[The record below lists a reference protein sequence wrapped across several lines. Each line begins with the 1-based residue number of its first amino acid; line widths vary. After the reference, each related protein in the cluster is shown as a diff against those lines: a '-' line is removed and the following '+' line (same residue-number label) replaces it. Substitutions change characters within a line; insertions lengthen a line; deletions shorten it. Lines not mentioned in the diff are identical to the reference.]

1 MKKALLMV
9 SLLVVL
15 FSAGCL
21 GNVIDEATTVKNIY
35 FFKSLMGIEVLVLE
49 VDRGSL
55 VVWAPNEKLKKFIAD
70 IKPGDRIFLKAEEE
84 GAGPAKA
91 GAWIKE
97 IIKLSDGSR
106 YKRGA

>member
-35 FFKSLMGIEVLVLE
+35 FFKSLMEIE
-49 VDRGSL
+49 
-55 VVWAPNEKLKKFIAD
+55 F
-70 IKPGDRIFLKAEEE
+70 F
-84 GAGPAKA
+84 
-91 GAWIKE
+91 
-97 IIKLSDGSR
+97 
-106 YKRGA
+106 